1 MNPMSNRCIEVVMH
15 PLAAFLR
22 WHDRALRNL
31 LTDIDDILTI
41 ESRFS
46 AGFIEFTELLLQGTL
61 QPAGASSRS

>member
-1 MNPMSNRCIEVVMH
+1 MNPMSNRCIEIVMH

-41 ESRFS
+41 ESRFG
-46 AGFIEFTELLLQGTL
+46 AGFIEFAALLLEGTH
-61 QPAGASSRS
+61 QTVGASPRS

>member
-1 MNPMSNRCIEVVMH
+1 MH